1 MQKYL
6 ELPEASKETH
16 RLDNEDFLCQALKKM
31 GKRFESYKA
40 TARQP
45 RST

>member
-1 MQKYL
+1 MQNYL

-40 TARQP
+40 TAR
-45 RST
+45 